1 MSMQKKNTKFLMII
15 NDLAWFW
22 SHRLPLAKEIQK
34 KGWDLQV
41 VAHRAHKDEGL
52 KDIGVKGIGLPPLGR
67 SLNPIPQLKLM
78 AAMRDIIAREQPDI
92 IHGITIRYA
101 FYLGIVTRLMRYKP
115 VTFTVAGLGSL
126 YTDPSKKMHYIRK
139 VVLPIMRFAFGGKGK
154 RIIFQNPDDRQAMID
169 TSIVTA
175 ENTALIRGSGVDL
188 KEFPYVP
195 YAESKEEPI
204 ILFTSRLLREKG
216 ITDFIEAA
224 RILKK
229 QKIKARFVV
238 AGNIDPNNARSLSRS
253 EIQAP
258 HDAGIIEWKGHVDDM
273 PEMLKSSYAVVLPSY
288 YGEGVPKVL
297 LEAAAIGRP
306 IITCNAPGCREAVTH
321 NENGYLVAPQSP
333 TKLAEAIKRLLEDPE
348 KSSAFGKAGRKRVE
362 DDFHVDHVNAQT
374 MAVYEK
380 LLLDK

>member
-1 MSMQKKNTKFLMII
+1 MTMQKKNTKFLMVI

-41 VAHRAHKDEGL
+41 VAHRAHKDERL
-52 KDIGVKGIGLPPLGR
+52 KDMGVKGIGLPPLGR

-92 IHGITIRYA
+92 IHAITIRYA

-126 YTDPSKKMHYIRK
+126 YTDPSKKMQYIRK
-139 VVLPIMRFAFGGKGK
+139 IVLPIMRFAFGGKGK

-169 TSIVTA
+169 TNIVTL

-188 KEFPYVP
+188 KEFPFVP
-195 YAESKEEPI
+195 YAQTEEEPI
-204 ILFTSRLLREKG
+204 VLFTSRLLKEKG
-216 ITDFIEAA
+216 IADFIDAA
-224 RILKK
+224 KILKK
-229 QKIKARFVV
+229 QNVKARFIV
-238 AGNIDPNNARSLSRS
+238 AGNIDPHNARSLTRG
-253 EIQAP
+253 EIQKP
-258 HDAGIIEWKGHVDDM
+258 HDEGIIEWMGHVDDM
-273 PEMLKSSYAVVLPSY
+273 PTMFKKSYMVVLPSY
-288 YGEGVPKVL
+288 YGEGVPKAL

-333 TKLAEAIKRLLEDPE
+333 TKLAEAIKRLLNDPDKAIE
-348 KSSAFGKAGRKRVE
+348 FGKAGRKHVE
-362 DDFHVDHVNAQT
+362 KDFHVDHVNEQT
-374 MAVYEK
+374 MKVYDD
-380 LLLDK
+380 LLVD